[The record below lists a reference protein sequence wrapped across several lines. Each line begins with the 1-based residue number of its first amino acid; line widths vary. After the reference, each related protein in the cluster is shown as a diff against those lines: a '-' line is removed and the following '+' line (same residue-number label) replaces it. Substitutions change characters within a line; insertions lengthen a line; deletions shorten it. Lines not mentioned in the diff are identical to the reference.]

1 MSKSDYNMLSPEES
15 FVIENKGTEMPFTGE
30 YDDFYETGVYVCRR
44 CESELYKSENKFDA
58 GCGWPAFDQEIQVSV
73 TRVPDSDGVR
83 VEIICSNCKG
93 HLGHVFTG
101 EMFTESNNR
110 HCVNSLSMK
119 FLKS

>member
-15 FVIENKGTEMPFTGE
+15 FVIENKGTEMHFTGE

-58 GCGWPAFDQEIQVSV
+58 GCGWPAFDQEIQGSV

>member
-58 GCGWPAFDQEIQVSV
+58 GCGWPAFDQEIQGSV
-73 TRVPDSDGVR
+73 TRVPDSDGVS

-101 EMFTESNNR
+101 EMFTESKNR
-110 HCVNSLSMK
+110 HCVNSLSMT
-119 FLKS
+119 FLKY

>member
-58 GCGWPAFDQEIQVSV
+58 GCGWPAFDQEIRGSV

>member
-58 GCGWPAFDQEIQVSV
+58 GCGWPAFDQEIQGSV

>member
-58 GCGWPAFDQEIQVSV
+58 GCGWPAFDQEIRGSV
-73 TRVPDSDGVR
+73 TRVLDPDGVR